1 MKNGAG
7 AWGTACS
14 TSFSGELPEQERS
27 ESMDTGLTLTGDMM
41 LVLVILTATIGLFV
55 SELVRVDIAA
65 ILVMVVIGLTGL
77 VPATDLFDGFASNA
91 VLSII
96 AVMILGAGLDRTG
109 VMTVVS
115 AFILKLGGK
124 TATRIVPLIS
134 GTVGL
139 ISGIMQNVGAT
150 ALFMPVMSRISTRTS
165 IPLSRLLMPMG
176 TCAILGGT
184 LTMVGSSP
192 LILLNDL
199 IENANQS
206 LPPGVQTLKTFH
218 LFDVTPVGL
227 ALLAAGIVYFLIA
240 GKFLLPQAKE
250 KARSVP
256 AKTKAYF
263 ADVYGI
269 KGDVYELLVTVDSPL
284 VGMTIADTEEMEDA
298 PMLLAIRNTDEPR
311 LAPPSDEMIWVG
323 TILGVMGTRDVVG
336 RFALE
341 NQCRVQPRLRTFGGL
356 FNASRAG
363 ISEVVIPP
371 GSRLV
376 GQTVGEVRLRTRY
389 GISVLAI
396 NRRGDVLTEGVR
408 DTELETGDCL
418 VSHSTWRELSA
429 VGRERDF
436 IVATAIPKEEQ
447 RPHKVSHALVFFAI
461 SMSMIIFSDYR
472 LSISLLVGAMGMVLT
487 GVLSMDEAYRS
498 VSWKTVFLLASL
510 IPLGQ
515 AMERTGTAAWI
526 AQEIMVILGDVPE
539 LTIQVALAVMA
550 TIFSLVMSN
559 VGATT
564 ILVPISVSIA
574 LATGAN
580 PAMYA
585 LIVALSTSNAF
596 ILPTHQVNALI
607 MGPGGYRVAD
617 FIRVGTPMSLIFIV
631 VMLTVVNLIF

>member
-1 MKNGAG
+1 M
-7 AWGTACS
+7 
-14 TSFSGELPEQERS
+14 
-27 ESMDTGLTLTGDMM
+27 ESGLTLTPDMV
-41 LVLVILTATIGLFV
+41 LVLLILTATIGLFV

-65 ILVMVVIGLTGL
+65 ILVMVVIGLAGL
-77 VPATDLFDGFASNA
+77 VPPSDLFNGFASNA

-109 VMTVVS
+109 VMSVVS
-115 AFILKLGGK
+115 AFILKVGG
-124 TATRIVPLIS
+124 TTVSRIVPLIS

-150 ALFMPVMSRISTRTS
+150 ALFMPVMSRISTRTK

-206 LPPGVQTLKTFH
+206 LPPGVPTLETFH
-218 LFDVTPVGL
+218 LFSVTPVGI
-227 ALLAAGIVYFLIA
+227 ALLLTGILYFLIA
-240 GKFLLPQAKE
+240 GKFLLPKHTE
-250 KARSVP
+250 KASGVP
-256 AKTKAYF
+256 AKTKTYF

-269 KGDVYELLVTVDSPL
+269 KGDIYELLVTVDSPL
-284 VGMTIADTEEMEDA
+284 VGMTIADAEKMDGS

-311 LAPPSDEMIWVG
+311 LAPPADEMIWVG
-323 TILGVMGTRDVVG
+323 TILGVMGTRDIVG
-336 RFALE
+336 QYALD
-341 NQCRVQPRLRTFGGL
+341 NQCRIQPRLRTFGGL
-356 FNASRAG
+356 FNESRAG
-363 ISEVVIPP
+363 ISELVIPP
-371 GSRLV
+371 GSKLV
-376 GQTVGEVRLRTRY
+376 GQTIGQARLRTRY

-396 NRRGDVLTEGVR
+396 NRRGDIQTEEIR

-429 VGRERDF
+429 VARERDF
-436 IVATAIPKEEQ
+436 IVATDIPKEEQ
-447 RPHKVSHALVFFAI
+447 RPHKVAHALVFFSI
-461 SMSMIIFSDYR
+461 SMGMIVFSEYR
-472 LSISLLVGAMGMVLT
+472 LSISLLVGAMGMILT
-487 GVLSMDEAYRS
+487 GVLSMDEAYQS

-526 AQEIMVILGDVPE
+526 AQEIMFVLGDVPE
-539 LTIQVALAVMA
+539 IAIQVALAVMA
-550 TIFSLVMSN
+550 TVFSLVMSN

-607 MGPGGYRVAD
+607 MGPGGYRVSD
-617 FIRVGTPMSLIFIV
+617 FIRVGTPMSFIFIA
-631 VMLTVVNLIF
+631 VMLTVVNLLY

>member
-1 MKNGAG
+1 M
-7 AWGTACS
+7 
-14 TSFSGELPEQERS
+14 E
-27 ESMDTGLTLTGDMM
+27 TGITLTGDMM
-41 LVLVILTATIGLFV
+41 LVLVVLTATIGLFI

-65 ILVMVVIGLTGL
+65 ILVMVVIGLLGL
-77 VPATDLFDGFASNA
+77 VPATELFDGFASNA

-109 VMTVVS
+109 VMSVVS
-115 AFILKLGGK
+115 VFILKVGGNTVGK
-124 TATRIVPLIS
+124 IVPLVS
-134 GTVGL
+134 GTVGI

-150 ALFMPVMSRISTRTS
+150 ALFMPVMSRISTRTK
-165 IPLSRLLMPMG
+165 IPLSRLLMPVG

-199 IENANQS
+199 IENANES
-206 LPPGVQTLKTFH
+206 LPPGVPTLETFH
-218 LFDVTPVGL
+218 LFDVTPVGIV
-227 ALLAAGIVYFLIA
+227 LLASGILYFLIA
-240 GKFLLPQAKE
+240 GKFLLPRAKE
-250 KARSVP
+250 KSTGAPART
-256 AKTKAYF
+256 KTYF

-284 VGMTIADTEEMEDA
+284 VGMTIADAEQMENA
-298 PMLLAIRNTDEPR
+298 PILLAIRNTEEPR

-323 TILGVMGTRDVVG
+323 TILGVMGTRDIVG
-336 RFALE
+336 RFALD

-371 GSRLV
+371 GSKLM
-376 GQTVGEVRLRTRY
+376 GQTVGEARLRSRY

-396 NRRGDVLTEGVR
+396 NRRGEVLTEGVR

-418 VSHSTWRELSA
+418 VSHSTWRDLSA

-436 IVATAIPKEEQ
+436 IVATDIPKEEQ
-447 RPHKVSHALVFFAI
+447 RPHKVAHALVFFAI
-461 SMSMIIFSDYR
+461 SIGMIVFTDFR
-472 LSISLLVGAMGMVLT
+472 LSIALLVGAMGMVLT
-487 GVLSMDEAYRS
+487 GVISMDEAYSS

-526 AQEIMVILGDVPE
+526 AQEIMMILGDVPE
-539 LTIQVALAVMA
+539 LVIQVALAVLA

-574 LATGAN
+574 LATGAS
-580 PAMYA
+580 PTMYA

-617 FIRVGTPMSLIFIV
+617 FIRVGTPMSIIFII
-631 VMLTVVNLIF
+631 VMLAMVNLIF

>member
-1 MKNGAG
+1 M
-7 AWGTACS
+7 
-14 TSFSGELPEQERS
+14 E
-27 ESMDTGLTLTGDMM
+27 TGLTLTPDMV
-41 LVLVILTATIGLFV
+41 LVLLILTATIGLFV

-65 ILVMVVIGLTGL
+65 ILVMVVIGLAGL
-77 VPATDLFDGFASNA
+77 VPATDLFNGFASNA

-109 VMTVVS
+109 VMSVVS
-115 AFILKLGGK
+115 AFILKVGGK
-124 TATRIVPLIS
+124 TVSRIVPLVS

-150 ALFMPVMSRISTRTS
+150 ALFMPVMSRISTRTN

-199 IENANQS
+199 IDNANDS
-206 LPPGVQTLKTFH
+206 LPPGVPTLETFH
-218 LFDVTPVGL
+218 LFDVTPVGI
-227 ALLAAGIVYFLIA
+227 ALLITGILYFLVA
-240 GKFLLPQAKE
+240 GKFLLPATKE
-250 KARSVP
+250 KVRGVP
-256 AKTKAYF
+256 ARTKTYF

-269 KGDVYELLVTVDSPL
+269 KGDIYELLVTVDSPL
-284 VGMTIADTEEMEDA
+284 VGMTVADAEQMDGS

-323 TILGVMGTRDVVG
+323 TILGVMGTRDIVG
-336 RFALE
+336 QFALD

-356 FNASRAG
+356 FNESRAG

-371 GSRLV
+371 GSNLV
-376 GQTVGEVRLRTRY
+376 GQTIGQARLRTRY

-396 NRRGDVLTEGVR
+396 NRRGDILTEGIR

-429 VGRERDF
+429 VARERDF
-436 IVATAIPKEEQ
+436 IVATDIPKEEQ
-447 RPHKVSHALVFFAI
+447 RPHKVAHALVFFGI
-461 SMSMIIFSDYR
+461 SMSMIVFSEYR

-487 GVLSMDEAYRS
+487 GVLNMDEAYQS

-526 AQEIMVILGDVPE
+526 AQEIMIILGDVPE
-539 LTIQVALAVMA
+539 IAIQAALAVMA

-564 ILVPISVSIA
+564 ILVPIAVSIA

-607 MGPGGYRVAD
+607 MGPGGYRVSD
-617 FIRVGTPMSLIFIV
+617 FIRVGSPMSVIFIV
-631 VMLTVVNLIF
+631 VMLTMVNLIF